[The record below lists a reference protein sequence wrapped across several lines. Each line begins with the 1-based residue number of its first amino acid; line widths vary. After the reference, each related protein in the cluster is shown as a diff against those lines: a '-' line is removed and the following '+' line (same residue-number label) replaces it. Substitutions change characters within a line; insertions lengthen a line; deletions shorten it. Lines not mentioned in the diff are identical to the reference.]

1 VVAAIV
7 VEDDQI
13 EADVK
18 SDVSVLLTTS
28 EEYQTDS
35 DGSENDQ
42 GEDPEEMKKIL
53 AEFNAEVERQVNER
67 LEKEE

>member
-1 VVAAIV
+1 MVAAIV